1 MGLLISAIKSILSD
15 KDGILSSKRVILLW
29 VGIVVW
35 TIVHIIVFRSDT
47 MQRERLDLIND
58 DFWLIVSSG
67 GLVLAEKFTKLTHK
81 DE

>member
-29 VGIVVW
+29 VGIIIW
-35 TIVHIIVFRSDT
+35 SGVHIVVFKSDT
-47 MQRERLDLIND
+47 MSRERLDLIND

-67 GLVLAEKFTKLTHK
+67 RLVLAEKFTKNNT
-81 DE
+81 